1 MSHSRIIQVSKERVE
16 ENERLDS
23 SSLEL
28 DELLHEID
36 GVDYVMEPDSSREVE
51 LDWLK
56 EELDKVGFAL
66 DGEKITVGKDET
78 FLSDW
83 REKAVEIAE
92 EFSLWKLKEVASGV
106 FFSAFYIYDE
116 EFGYLMP
123 LWAWAR
129 QVLGNEQT
137 YYVGG
142 IIDYHY

>member
-1 MSHSRIIQVSKERVE
+1 MSHSRIIQVSKEKLRK
-16 ENERLDS
+16 NERLNS
-23 SSLEL
+23 SSLEI
-28 DELLHEID
+28 EERLHEID
-36 GVDYVMEPDSSREVE
+36 GADYVTDIESSREEE

-56 EELDKVGFAL
+56 AQLDKVGFTL
-66 DGEKITVGKDET
+66 DGKKITVGKEET

-83 REKAVEIAE
+83 RKKAVEVAE
-92 EFSLWKLKEVASGV
+92 DFDLWRMKKVASGV

-123 LWAWAR
+123 LWAWAK

-142 IIDYHY
+142 IVDYHF

>member
-28 DELLHEID
+28 DELLHEIN
-36 GVDYVMEPDSSREVE
+36 GVDYVMDPDSSREVE

-56 EELDKVGFAL
+56 EELNKVGFAL
-66 DGEKITVGKDET
+66 NGEEITVGKDET

-83 REKAVEIAE
+83 REKAIEVAE
-92 EFSLWKLKEVASGV
+92 EFSLWKMKEVASGV
-106 FFSAFYIYDE
+106 FFCAFYIYDE

-123 LWAWAR
+123 LWEWAKE
-129 QVLGNEQT
+129 VLGNEQT